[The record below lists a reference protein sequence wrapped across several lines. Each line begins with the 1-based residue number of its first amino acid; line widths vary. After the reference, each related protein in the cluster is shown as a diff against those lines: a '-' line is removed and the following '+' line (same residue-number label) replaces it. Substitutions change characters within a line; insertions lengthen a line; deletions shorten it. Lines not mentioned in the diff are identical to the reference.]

1 MLSLAPAARTF
12 PLVELMV
19 VLGIIVVLIALLM
32 SAVSAVRIRQQERT
46 TDDIVYKLQQGI
58 ETQRKALVD
67 QALADR
73 KTRTPDFVNLV
84 TYCGGDED
92 RAQALLTYLKLRHSF
107 PQNYSE
113 ATTNVTIPG
122 VINWP
127 PHKAYAALPN
137 VSSWSA
143 HEQSAAILFTG
154 LSNLGTGGNS
164 FATDDATGSANGPW
178 TANGVSSTVFKDARG
193 NPVGF
198 RRFFETAELNA
209 APYTNVKSGNKDPFD
224 PMGKLATVSLPAWTP
239 AQKIQAQGAVGATFD
254 NINKSITAYSF
265 GQDKTPGTGDDV
277 YGYRLLKL
285 GNKGAP

>member
-1 MLSLAPAARTF
+1 
-12 PLVELMV
+12 MV
-19 VLGIIVVLIALLM
+19 VLGIIIVLTALLM
-32 SAVSAVRIRQQERT
+32 SGVSAVRIRQQEKT

-73 KTRTPDFVNLV
+73 KNRTPDFVNLV
-84 TYCGGDED
+84 SYCGGDED
-92 RAQALLTYLKLRHSF
+92 RAQALLTYLKLRHAF
-107 PQNYSE
+107 PQTYAE

-122 VINWP
+122 VIVWP

-137 VSSWSA
+137 ISSWSA

-154 LSNLGTGGNS
+154 LSNLGTGGNT
-164 FATDDATGSANGPW
+164 FATDDATASAQIDW
-178 TANGVSSTVFKDARG
+178 TANSGVARVFKDARG

-198 RRFFETAELNA
+198 IRFYEATELNA
-209 APYTNVKSGNKDPFD
+209 APYTNVKTGKYDPFD
-224 PMGKLATVSLPAWTP
+224 PMCKLATVSVPSWTIV
-239 AQKIQAQGAVGATFD
+239 QKMQAQTAVNANFD
-254 NINKSITAYSF
+254 NNNKSITAYSF
-265 GQDKTPGTGDDV
+265 GQDKTQGTADDV